1 MISLHT
7 RTGSAVRSSVRG
19 IGGWTRILL
28 AATLA
33 ALLALGLA
41 SLSLSSDQAIL
52 KLLYELSPMLGLAP
66 L

>member
-1 MISLHT
+1 MISLHN
-7 RTGSAVRSSVRG
+7 RTDLAAKSSARG
-19 IGGWTRILL
+19 IAGWARIVLVT
-28 AATLA
+28 TLA

-52 KLLYELSPMLGLAP
+52 KLLYALSPMLGLTP